1 MWMGVAVNLFLEKCA
16 ALRVSRDPA
25 GHHTLSRIID
35 KANISADILRM
46 LTGCVAWIKQ
56 PDSGSRFTSA
66 VLAGVLMAASNVHA
80 SQEDAWQVLQKAA
93 VAARALSYKGIFVC
107 QTGKQVKSVEI
118 THLYDGQN
126 EFSRNVL
133 LDGSPREVFNQSGNV
148 VIYNPRNEKIV
159 IEKRRAQNM
168 FPAVLP
174 VDLRSIKASYTL
186 RTGENERIAGR
197 PAQVVVLEPN
207 DGLRYS
213 YRFWIDTEYGLL
225 LKSVMFNNRNE
236 TLESIGFSQVSLMNT
251 VALDWFKPKIDHNKD
266 YVMEQEPE
274 VVADTGSPIDWEIKT
289 LPAGYRKVDQL
300 MRKVQGKSGPV
311 THLVFSDGLAFVS
324 MFIEHVPKPA
334 KDKPVQKNSLSTAG
348 NTSFYSNV
356 NNGHLVTV
364 IGDVPEATV
373 VQFANAVVFRK

>member
-1 MWMGVAVNLFLEKCA
+1 MRVAVSLFLKKFA
-16 ALRVSRDPA
+16 VLRVIRNPVLNHVLLRTNQQISASVD
-25 GHHTLSRIID
+25 TSRILA
-35 KANISADILRM
+35 KCMSW
-46 LTGCVAWIKQ
+46 LTGAKH
-56 PDSGSRFTSA
+56 GSRLTSA
-66 VLAGVLMAASNVHA
+66 VLVGVLSSALNVQA
-80 SQEDAWQVLQKAA
+80 SQEDSWQVLQKAA

-148 VIYNPRNEKIV
+148 VIYNPRNEKII

-174 VDLRSIKASYTL
+174 VDLRSIKASYIL
-186 RTGENERIAGR
+186 RTGESERIAGR
-197 PAQVVVLEPN
+197 PAQVIMLEPK

-225 LKSVMFNNRNE
+225 LKSVMMNNRDE
-236 TLESIGFSQVSLMNT
+236 VLESIGFSQVSLMNT
-251 VALDWFKPKIDHNKD
+251 VALDWFKPKIDHSKD

-274 VVADTGSPIDWEIKT
+274 VIAEDGTPIDWEIKV

-300 MRKVQGKSGPV
+300 VRKVQGKPGPV

-324 MFIEHVPKPA
+324 IFIEHVSKPA
-334 KDKPVQKNSLSTAG
+334 KDKAAQKNALSTAG

-373 VQFANAVVFRK
+373 VQFANAIVFRK

>member
-1 MWMGVAVNLFLEKCA
+1 MGVAVSLFMEKFA
-16 ALRVSRDPA
+16 VLRAIRNPAL
-25 GHHTLSRIID
+25 HHILFRTNQQVRASV
-35 KANISADILRM
+35 NIGRKLGRCMSW
-46 LTGCVAWIKQ
+46 LTGSNHGNRLI
-56 PDSGSRFTSA
+56 S
-66 VLAGVLMAASNVHA
+66 VLLVGVLSSALNVQA
-80 SQEDAWQVLQKAA
+80 SQEDNWQVLQKAA

-118 THLYDGQN
+118 THRYDGQN

-148 VIYNPRNEKIV
+148 VIYNPRNEKII

-168 FPAVLP
+168 FPAILP
-174 VDLRSIKASYTL
+174 VDLQSIKASYTL
-186 RTGENERIAGR
+186 RTGESERIAGR
-197 PAQVVVLEPN
+197 SAQVIMLEPN

-225 LKSVMFNNRNE
+225 LKSVMMNNRDE
-236 TLESIGFSQVSLMNT
+236 ILESIGFSQVALMNT
-251 VALDWFKPKIDHNKD
+251 VALDWFKPKIDHSKD
-266 YVMEQEPE
+266 YVMEQEP
-274 VVADTGSPIDWEIKT
+274 VVVTDDGTPIDWEVKAI
-289 LPAGYRKVDQL
+289 PAGYRKVDQ
-300 MRKVQGKSGPV
+300 MVRKVHGKSGLV

-324 MFIEHVPKPA
+324 MFIEHVPKPT
-334 KDKPVQKNSLSTAG
+334 KDRPAQKNALSTAG